1 MIGWYSLFAHNFQSN
16 SIRTFR
22 SWAYFERKNAMFLLY
37 TKKFLMARER
47 DCLSL
52 SATSLLIRSEKRE
65 NHCQNGTI
73 TAINLQSIKNSII
86 EIPTHSSILNFGFLM
101 DFHFVWELLDIKQTA
116 QCMEYTWGVKQES
129 HGEHN
134 RE

>member
-1 MIGWYSLFAHNFQSN
+1 
-16 SIRTFR
+16 
-22 SWAYFERKNAMFLLY
+22 
-37 TKKFLMARER
+37 MARER

-101 DFHFVWELLDIKQTA
+101 DFHFCLRVVGYKTNCSMYGIHMGGKT
-116 QCMEYTWGVKQES
+116 TES
-129 HGEHN
+129 
-134 RE
+134 RRA